1 MPRAEA
7 RAAGNVLSAPP
18 AAPLMHLSW
27 SGIQAFNQCPRKF
40 SFRYIEKAPAER
52 TSAAL
57 VFGTAIHRAA
67 IEEIHAA
74 RLEGQPSPSHERLLA
89 AYDEAWGEESKGKP
103 ELCFAKGEDRST
115 LRELAGRML
124 GAYQTHLAE
133 QQAPTEVLAIEE
145 AALFRILPDV
155 PPIKARLDLVE
166 RLGDDLVIS
175 DLKTARSRW
184 NEAKT
189 REHLPQLIVYAHAA
203 LPMLRAMGA
212 QRIRSKF
219 VVLTKSKSP
228 AVQVLEPEA
237 GPGDAARLKE
247 LVSETWSAI
256 QAGAFP
262 RREGWACAGCEFRVR
277 CLGR

>member
-7 RAAGNVLSAPP
+7 RVAERVLLQPP
-18 AAPLMHLSW
+18 AHPLKHLSW

-40 SFRYIEKAPAER
+40 AFRYIEKASAER

-57 VFGTAIHRAA
+57 IFGTAIHRAA

-74 RLEGQPSPSHERLLA
+74 RLEGKAPPTHEQLLA
-89 AYDEAWGEESKGKP
+89 AYDEVWADESKEKQ
-103 ELCFAKGEDRST
+103 ELCFAKGEDRQFQ
-115 LRELAGRML
+115 RELAGRML
-124 GAYQTHLAE
+124 AAYQTHLAA
-133 QQAPTEVLAIEE
+133 QQAVTEVLAIEE
-145 AALFRILPDV
+145 AAFFQILAEA

-166 RLGDDLVIS
+166 RQGQDLVIT
-175 DLKTARSRW
+175 DLKTARCRW

-203 LPMLRAMGA
+203 LPILRALGA
-212 QRIRSKF
+212 RRIRPRF
-219 VVLTKSKSP
+219 VVLTKAKAP

-237 GPGDAARLKE
+237 GPGDVARLKD
-247 LVSETWSAI
+247 LVSETWHAI
-256 QAGAFP
+256 QARAYP